1 MTTITLLLSL
11 MPALLPTAQAQD
23 AQRNAHNFYPATL
36 DSDLKDLIIV
46 QRPGSFVAGD
56 VTMSSLLEYTTIQTS
71 SLTGDDAAP
80 SLSDLFAL
88 NASYSIAIHD
98 HVRLSVGVPVYF
110 TFQSE
115 SVTTAAPYGR
125 TPLTYGDTR
134 LSAMFILV
142 RPKHIVGASGLG
154 VGLNTH
160 LDLPTGDQE
169 RWLGNPGKSG
179 GFAFASS
186 YEYGVATVTGNLGYQ
201 FNPQVDG
208 DGEYTAGNAPIFGA
222 GFGIQYHPFLSI
234 NAEVASSGPYT
245 PKDVS
250 SIAAESVLSMRFQR
264 ESGLHWV
271 LGAASR
277 LGSADAP
284 AQRFFL
290 GLGGFAGTPPTP
302 DTDSISTFASNDNC
316 PTEPETHN
324 DWLDD
329 DGCPDELSSLA
340 ISVHRS
346 GHPAPGARIEITG
359 PEGTTVHIATSAP
372 IGIPEAMPGSTWRA
386 QASLGACLTGWS
398 QTEAAEGGVELVVD
412 LQRLDGQ
419 VKFEVVDADG
429 ALLPDATVTF
439 TSDDI
444 ACIPTTPQPLPSGT
458 AMFSIGVGDHLATIT
473 APGHKIVQIPVTA
486 DALEETLI
494 RLTLEPSLVQL
505 EEDRITIT
513 ERVHFET
520 GKSIIKPE
528 SYALLNEVAQVVVD
542 HQDIGRIQVAGHTDS
557 KGSDAANLRLSQG
570 RASAVQSFLIN
581 AGVNRDR
588 LISAGFGE
596 AQPIDTNLTNAG
608 RANNRRVEFNLI
620 DQVK

>member
-1 MTTITLLLSL
+1 MTKITLMLSL
-11 MPALLPTAQAQD
+11 LPLIASTAQAQE

-36 DSDLKDLIIV
+36 DNDLKDLIIV

-56 VTMSSLLEYTTIQTS
+56 VTMSSLLEYTSIPAS
-71 SLTGDDAAP
+71 SFSGDDSAP
-80 SLSDLFAL
+80 ALVDLFAL

-110 TFQSE
+110 TFQSADQ
-115 SVTTAAPYGR
+115 TPAAPNGR

-169 RWLGNPGKSG
+169 RWLGNPGNSG
-179 GFAFASS
+179 GFTFASS
-186 YEYGVATVTGNLGYQ
+186 YEYGMATVTGNLGYQ
-201 FNPQVDG
+201 FNPEVDG
-208 DGEYTAGNAPIFGA
+208 SGEYSAKNSAIFGA
-222 GFGIQYHPFLSI
+222 GVGLQYHPYLSI
-234 NAEVASSGPYT
+234 NAEIASSGPYT
-245 PKDVS
+245 PKEVS
-250 SIAAESVLSMRFQR
+250 SLAAESVLSMRFQR

-271 LGAASR
+271 LGFASR
-277 LGSADAP
+277 LASEDAP

-302 DTDSISTFASNDNC
+302 DTDLISTFTSNDNC
-316 PTEPETHN
+316 PTELETHN
-324 DWLDD
+324 DWLDG

-359 PEGTTVHIATSAP
+359 PEGTTVHTSTSAP
-372 IGIPEAMPGSTWRA
+372 IGIPEAMPGTTWRA

-419 VKFEVVDADG
+419 VKFEVVDAEG

-444 ACIPTTPQPLPSGT
+444 FLG
-458 AMFSIGVGDHLATIT
+458 L
-473 APGHKIVQIPVTA
+473 
-486 DALEETLI
+486 
-494 RLTLEPSLVQL
+494 
-505 EEDRITIT
+505 
-513 ERVHFET
+513 
-520 GKSIIKPE
+520 KPK
-528 SYALLNEVAQVVVD
+528 Y
-542 HQDIGRIQVAGHTDS
+542 
-557 KGSDAANLRLSQG
+557 
-570 RASAVQSFLIN
+570 F
-581 AGVNRDR
+581 
-588 LISAGFGE
+588 F
-596 AQPIDTNLTNAG
+596 
-608 RANNRRVEFNLI
+608 
-620 DQVK
+620 